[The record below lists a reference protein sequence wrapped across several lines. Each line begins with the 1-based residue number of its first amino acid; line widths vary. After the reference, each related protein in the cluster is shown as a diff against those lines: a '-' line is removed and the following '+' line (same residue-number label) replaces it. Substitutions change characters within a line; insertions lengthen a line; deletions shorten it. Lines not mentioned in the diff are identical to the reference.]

1 VFRLNCSQDRA
12 SAGLTTAKRSGYQ
25 SNEACYVLGAR
36 LRAVAVMTE
45 GGDPWMYGL
54 APCAHE
60 CSKDE
65 PKKPCPACDWQAD
78 LYTRKADLGSMFKIR
93 PFGYR
98 KPRSLFPAT
107 VIGFPKSKK
116 KRKLLLRKQL
126 RYCVEQMR
134 WRWVLKTQKKR
145 NSRAKDQGLI

>member
-1 VFRLNCSQDRA
+1 M
-12 SAGLTTAKRSGYQ
+12 AG
-25 SNEACYVLGAR
+25 
-36 LRAVAVMTE
+36 MTE
-45 GGDPWMYGL
+45 GGNPWMYGL

-60 CSKDE
+60 CKDE
-65 PKKPCPACDWQAD
+65 PNKPCPACDWQAD

-93 PFGYR
+93 PYGQR

-116 KRKLLLRKQL
+116 KRKLLLKKQL
-126 RYCVEQMR
+126 RYCSTQMR

-145 NSRAKDQGLI
+145 NSRPKDQD